1 MSIETPEPLPTM
13 KFRLLISLLALGALP
28 LASCSHDPYV
38 NAAQTRGAVGGAAVG
53 AIIGNNAGGIG
64 QGEAI
69 AAGAVIGALMGEN
82 ELRRTNPRVYGR

>member
-1 MSIETPEPLPTM
+1 M
-13 KFRLLISLLALGALP
+13 KLRIVLVAAAICSLP
-28 LASCSHDPYV
+28 LSSCSSDPYV

-69 AAGAVIGALMGEN
+69 AAGAVIGALMSEN
-82 ELRRTNPRVYGR
+82 QLRRNNPNMAGR